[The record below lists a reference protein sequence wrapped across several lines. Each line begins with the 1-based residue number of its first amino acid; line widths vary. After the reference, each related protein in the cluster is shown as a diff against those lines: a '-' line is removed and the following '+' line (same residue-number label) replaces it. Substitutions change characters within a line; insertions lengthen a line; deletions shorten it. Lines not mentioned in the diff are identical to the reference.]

1 MTTKAKRAA
10 VIPLVPLLADALRSA
25 KTRGVDFSGKVFPRG
40 LPSVVTLAR
49 DLAACGIEPENEQ
62 GRVDFH
68 ALRHTFASILANVGV
83 SELVRVKL
91 ARHSEWRQTDPY
103 TDPASLPLFAEMEKY
118 ASALPSSIPSPISGK
133 KGQRLSQVGK
143 ASRWCPRGLEPQG
156 DETEE
161 PDGEDRCRS
170 AKDGPS
176 PIPSLKAGKLSPELA
191 EIVATWPT
199 LLLVLRSLRGTRTNT
214 VPLSNGAW
222 IVSFIRVLEP
232 QRQGRPHYHL
242 LVAVPWDTAGA
253 QGAWTHGIIP

>member
-1 MTTKAKRAA
+1 MTTKPKRAA
-10 VIPLVPLLADALRSA
+10 VIPLVPILADALRSA

-83 SELVRVKL
+83 SELVKL

-133 KGQRLSQVGK
+133 KGPKSGKLVQMDNVAACAKIIPIASQSVELSK
-143 ASRWCPRGLEPQG
+143 AVPSWESVDMVPKGGLEPPCG
-156 DETEE
+156 
-161 PDGEDRCRS
+161 
-170 AKDGPS
+170 
-176 PIPSLKAGKLSPELA
+176 
-191 EIVATWPT
+191 
-199 LLLVLRSLRGTRTNT
+199 
-214 VPLSNGAW
+214 
-222 IVSFIRVLEP
+222 
-232 QRQGRPHYHL
+232 
-242 LVAVPWDTAGA
+242 
-253 QGAWTHGIIP
+253 